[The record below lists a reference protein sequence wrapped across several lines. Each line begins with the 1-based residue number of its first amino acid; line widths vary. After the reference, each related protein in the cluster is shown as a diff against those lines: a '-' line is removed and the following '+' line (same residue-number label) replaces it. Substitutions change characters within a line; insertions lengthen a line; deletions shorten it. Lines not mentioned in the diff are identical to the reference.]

1 MNLAAIHDC
10 PEFRPAIF
18 RRNENTPRIVRAPGH
33 REQPDRSIVNAKINP
48 S

>member
-1 MNLAAIHDC
+1 MPSVVRITTQGKVKAAQAH
-10 PEFRPAIF
+10 EL
-18 RRNENTPRIVRAPGH
+18 RAPGH